1 MARQR
6 SSVNHELM
14 HKINRSLILS
24 SLRKYPSQTRAKLS
38 KRTGLTRSTIS
49 NLTDELIKKDFIHEV
64 GYEQSTGGRR
74 GILLELNPDGGSAIA
89 IKINASS
96 VQCALSNLVG
106 EILWHKLIPI
116 SSTDSTYVLD
126 ICKRLI
132 QEAIEQNAGQR
143 LILGIGVGTT
153 GIISEDGDVIY
164 SKFMDWN
171 NISFRH
177 EWETIFNLPVSVDN
191 EVSLAAF
198 GENHYGS
205 ATNDSHFMYIEIGY
219 GLGAGIVIN
228 GQLYQGMNGYAGEV
242 GYMAFCYCGDDEPIQ
257 SRTWQ
262 SMINIPNLFEVV
274 QRHIKQGTPTQLT
287 SNSLTFDTIIEA
299 AYAGD
304 KAATS
309 ALIEM
314 SKYLGMGLASLISI
328 FDIPIFII
336 GGELGKQY
344 APYLSYVHEEIQR
357 HIVQTP
363 PSGIEVRISNLLPD
377 AALMGAVA
385 QVFDDILKEPSLNM
399 NL

>member
-6 SSVNHELM
+6 PSVNHELM

-96 VQCALSNLVG
+96 VQCALSNLIG

-116 SSTDSTYVLD
+116 SSTEASYVLD

-132 QEAIEQNAGQR
+132 QEAIEQNAQKR

-153 GIISEDGDVIY
+153 GIISEDGEVIY
-164 SKFMDWN
+164 SKFMDWK

-177 EWETIFNLPVSVDN
+177 DWEKLYNLPVSVDN

-242 GYMAFCYCGDDEPIQ
+242 GYMSFLHCNDGEPIQ

-262 SMINIPNLFEVV
+262 SMINIPNLFKIVN
-274 QRHIKQGTPTQLT
+274 RHIEIGTPTHLT
-287 SNSLTFDTIIEA
+287 RDHLSFDTIIEA
-299 AYAGD
+299 AYADD

-314 SKYLGMGLASLISI
+314 SKYLGMGLASLINI

-363 PSGIEVRISNLLPD
+363 PSGIDVRISNLLPD

>member
-1 MARQR
+1 MTRQR

-24 SLRKYPSQTRAKLS
+24 NLRKYPSQTRAKLA
-38 KRTGLTRSTIS
+38 KHTGLTRSTIS
-49 NLTDELIKKDFIHEV
+49 NLTDELIRKDFIHEV
-64 GYEQSTGGRR
+64 GFEQSTGGRR

-106 EILWHKLIPI
+106 NILWHELIPI
-116 SSTDSTYVLD
+116 SSTEANYVLD

-132 QEAIEQNAGQR
+132 QEAIAQNAHLR
-143 LILGIGVGTT
+143 PILGIGVGTT
-153 GIISEDGDVIY
+153 GIISEDGEVIY
-164 SKFMDWN
+164 STFMDWK
-171 NISFRH
+171 NIRFRK
-177 EWETIFNLPVSVDN
+177 EWEQLFKVPVSVDN

-228 GQLYQGMNGYAGEV
+228 GQLYQGMNGYAGEI
-242 GYMAFCYCGDDEPIQ
+242 GYMTFCYCDNDGQIQ
-257 SRTWQ
+257 PRTWE
-262 SMINIPNLFEVV
+262 SMINIPSLFALV
-274 QRHIKQGTPTQLT
+274 QQYIDDGIKTQIT
-287 SNSLTFDTIIEA
+287 SDNINFDTIIEA
-299 AYAGD
+299 AYAND
-304 KAATS
+304 EVATR
-309 ALIEM
+309 ALVKM
-314 SKYLGMGLASLISI
+314 SRSLGMGLASLINI
-328 FDIPIFII
+328 FDIPVFII

-344 APYLSYVHEEIQR
+344 APYLDYVHEEMNR
-357 HIVQTP
+357 HIVQLSP
-363 PSGIEVRISNLLPD
+363 KGVDVRISSLLPD

-385 QVFDDILKEPSLNM
+385 QVFDDILKEPALNM